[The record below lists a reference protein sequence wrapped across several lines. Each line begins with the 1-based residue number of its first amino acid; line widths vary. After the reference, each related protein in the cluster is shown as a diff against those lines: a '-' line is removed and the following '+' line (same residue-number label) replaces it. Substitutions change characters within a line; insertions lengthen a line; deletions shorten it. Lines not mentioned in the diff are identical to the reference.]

1 MLPENTFGHNL
12 DPDYLIGNNYG
23 YSNDR
28 NIIQISVIDTK
39 LQQKIKKGLEED
51 QIVQQVIKR
60 LTEKKLT
67 LLKQELVGWKY
78 NNKLLL
84 FKN

>member
-1 MLPENTFGHNL
+1 MLPKNTFGHDL
-12 DPDYLIGNNYG
+12 DPDYLIRDNYE
-23 YSNDR
+23 YLNDGD
-28 NIIQISVIDTK
+28 IIQISVIDTE

-51 QIVQQVIKR
+51 QIVQQVIKE
-60 LTEKKLT
+60 LTEKELT

-78 NNKLLL
+78 NDELLL